1 MEKCLNDYLNDITN
15 KVEKYVGDE
24 LGNLIEYILG
34 SDIFFGEIR
43 INLECCE
50 THRWYGFL
58 SVRNKSDLENLEN
71 KTLLNSKITR
81 IKPFS
86 KKAYIVD
93 IERNYE
99 QDMFIKRH
107 NIY

>member
-43 INLECCE
+43 INLECC
-50 THRWYGFL
+50 
-58 SVRNKSDLENLEN
+58 
-71 KTLLNSKITR
+71 
-81 IKPFS
+81 
-86 KKAYIVD
+86 
-93 IERNYE
+93 
-99 QDMFIKRH
+99 
-107 NIY
+107 

>member
-50 THRWYGFL
+50 NHRWYGFL
-58 SVRNKSDLENLEN
+58 SIRNKSDLENLEN

-86 KKAYIVD
+86 KRAYIVD